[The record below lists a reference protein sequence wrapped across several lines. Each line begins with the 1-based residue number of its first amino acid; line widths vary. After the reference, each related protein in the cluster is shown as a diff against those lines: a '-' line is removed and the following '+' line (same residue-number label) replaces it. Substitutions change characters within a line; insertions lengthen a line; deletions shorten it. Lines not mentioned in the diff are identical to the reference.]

1 MRLDAFLV
9 EQSLVTSRGRAKR
22 AIISGKVSVD
32 GTIVFKPSTW
42 IGYNNDIKIME
53 DIDVPAGYL
62 KLKAIQQ
69 QTQLIHPGDTVLD
82 LGSSAGGF
90 IIFASE
96 IGSNIIGIEF
106 SDEFMPS
113 LEKLA
118 ELHDNVQV
126 MKGDI
131 FNIPL
136 NSLSD
141 RPVDVILNDITVE
154 PEDSIKVLERVLPL
168 LKPGGRILQ
177 VLKLGDGSGLD
188 EHIERMEGIGVS
200 IQHIIK
206 PDKRE
211 VYVVAVRNGE
221 NEAKE

>member
-9 EQSLVTSRGRAKR
+9 EQGLVTSRGRAKR
-22 AIISGKVSVD
+22 AILGGLVSMD
-32 GTIVFKPSTW
+32 GTIVFKPSTR
-42 IGYNNDIKIME
+42 IGYNNSIKVME
-53 DIDVPAGYL
+53 HIDVPAGYL

-113 LEKLA
+113 LEKVA
-118 ELHDNVQV
+118 EIHDNVKV

-168 LKPGGRILQ
+168 LKSGGRILQ
-177 VLKLGDGSGLD
+177 VFKIGDNCGLKEL
-188 EHIERMEGIGVS
+188 IERMEGIGVS

-221 NEAKE
+221 KEAK

>member
-1 MRLDAFLV
+1 MRLDAYLV
-9 EQSLVTSRGRAKR
+9 AHGLVTSRGRAKR
-22 AIISGKVSVD
+22 AILGGLVSVD
-32 GTIVFKPSTW
+32 ETIVFKPSTR
-42 IGYNNDIKIME
+42 IGYNNKIKIME

-69 QTQLIHPGDTVLD
+69 QTQLIHAGNTVLD

-113 LEKLA
+113 LEKVA
-118 ELHDNVQV
+118 ELHNNVHV

-136 NSLSD
+136 YSLSD

-168 LKPGGRILQ
+168 LKPRGRILQ
-177 VLKLGDGSGLD
+177 VLKLGDGGGLE
-188 EHIERMEGIGVS
+188 EHIERIEGIGVS

-211 VYVVAVRNGE
+211 VYVVAVRNGDS
-221 NEAKE
+221 EAKE

>member
-1 MRLDAFLV
+1 MRLDAFLI
-9 EQSLVTSRGRAKR
+9 EQGHVASRGKAKR
-22 AIISGKVSVD
+22 AIIGGMVSVD
-32 GTIVFKPSTW
+32 GKIIFKPSTRV
-42 IGYNNDIKIME
+42 GYNNDIKIME

-69 QTQLIHPGDTVLD
+69 QTQLIHTGDTVLD

-96 IGSNIIGIEF
+96 ISSKTIGIEF

-113 LEKLA
+113 LEKVA
-118 ELHDNVQV
+118 ELNDNVHV

-136 NSLSD
+136 NLLSD

-177 VLKLGDGSGLD
+177 VLKLGDRSGLD
-188 EHIERMEGIGVS
+188 EYIERMEGIGIL

>member
-1 MRLDAFLV
+1 MRLDTFLV
-9 EQSLVTSRGRAKR
+9 AQGLVTSRGRAKR
-22 AIISGKVSVD
+22 AILGGLVSVD
-32 GTIVFKPSTW
+32 ETIVFKPSTR

-69 QTQLIHPGDTVLD
+69 QTQLIHTNDTVLD

-118 ELHDNVQV
+118 ELHDNIHV
-126 MKGDI
+126 MKGDV
-131 FNIPL
+131 FNISL

-141 RPVDVILNDITVE
+141 QPVDVILNDITVE

-168 LKPGGRILQ
+168 LKPDGHILQ
-177 VLKLGDGSGLD
+177 VLKLGDRSGLE
-188 EHIERMEGIGVS
+188 EHIERIKGIGIS
-200 IQHIIK
+200 IQHIIE

-221 NEAKE
+221 DEAKK